1 MPNDRSAPA
10 DTSRTPTAPDAVAP
24 VVPVVPGAPAPDAVT
39 PAPDAFAPAPV
50 HPPGVAAVPEAVA
63 PAAPD
68 APAPAAPRGYR
79 AVFAVAEFRAVFAA
93 HLFSL
98 LGVVVSELALTVL
111 VYDLTGSP
119 LLSALTFALGLLP
132 YLIGGTLFAGVA
144 DRYPARRVLVV
155 CDLLCA
161 ACVAVMLVPA
171 TPVAGL
177 LALRCLVAAIAP
189 VFTGTRMAALTDIL
203 GEGDLYVLGRSLLR
217 IVSQSAMLIGF
228 GAGGVLLTV
237 LAPRGAIAVTA
248 VTFLASA
255 ALLRFGTR
263 ARPARSGDGGGTLL
277 KESLAGARLILG
289 DRRVRALMLLFWVP
303 PMFVVAPEA
312 LAAPYADAIGVPSAA
327 LGLLLCSMAVGHIG
341 AELFVG
347 SALSPRNRS
356 RIVLPVAAVG
366 LLPLV
371 AYAVR
376 PGLPLAVAALALG
389 RGRRV
394 RHRARPVVRR
404 RRARGA
410 ARPGHDPAHRRADDR
425 PGARDGAGGA
435 RGRVLPRAPGGRRIR
450 NPRYRLH
457 PAARRRGP
465 RDSPRTDVRYR
476 RARQGRP
483 ACDLW
488 VRSVPCRSRSAFPS
502 IPSPAPTSSGSSAGG
517 PSPRWGRS
525 PRSCGPSR
533 SCSPRSTPSSSRTG

>member
-1 MPNDRSAPA
+1 MPTDSPAPA
-10 DTSRTPTAPDAVAP
+10 DTPRTPP
-24 VVPVVPGAPAPDAVT
+24 
-39 PAPDAFAPAPV
+39 
-50 HPPGVAAVPEAVA
+50 A
-63 PAAPD
+63 PAAPVPAPFPERAALPDPGPAPTLRDPD
-68 APAPAAPRGYR
+68 AQAPGPGGPAPATPRGYR

-93 HLFSL
+93 HLLSL

-132 YLIGGTLFAGVA
+132 YIVGGTLFAGVA

-237 LAPRGAIAVTA
+237 LSPRGAITVTV
-248 VTFLASA
+248 VTFLCSA
-255 ALLRFGTR
+255 ALLRFGTQD
-263 ARPARSGDGGGTLL
+263 RPARATTGEGAGGTLL
-277 KESLAGARLILG
+277 KESLSGARLVLG
-289 DRRVRALMLLFWVP
+289 DRRIRALMLLFWLP
-303 PMFVVAPEA
+303 AMFVVAPEA
-312 LAAPYADAIGVPSAA
+312 LAAPYADAIGASPAA
-327 LGLLLCSMAVGHIG
+327 LGLLLCAMAVGHIG

-366 LLPLV
+366 LLPLLV
-371 AYAVR
+371 YAVR
-376 PGLPLAVAALALG
+376 PGLPLALAALALAG
-389 RGRRV
+389 AGAAYVIGLDQWFVDAVPQDLRGRAMTLLTAGLMTV
-394 RHRARPVVRR
+394 QGLGMALAGLAAEFFPVHQVVAGSGIIGTVCTLLLVAEVRR
-404 RRARGA
+404 TDPRRMSCTEE
-410 ARPGHDPAHRRADDR
+410 
-425 PGARDGAGGA
+425 RDGAD
-435 RGRVLPRAPGGRRIR
+435 RHV
-450 NPRYRLH
+450 
-457 PAARRRGP
+457 
-465 RDSPRTDVRYR
+465 T
-476 RARQGRP
+476 
-483 ACDLW
+483 
-488 VRSVPCRSRSAFPS
+488 SR
-502 IPSPAPTSSGSSAGG
+502 
-517 PSPRWGRS
+517 
-525 PRSCGPSR
+525 
-533 SCSPRSTPSSSRTG
+533 

>member
-10 DTSRTPTAPDAVAP
+10 DTPRTPA
-24 VVPVVPGAPAPDAVT
+24 APADNPRTAAAPAV
-39 PAPDAFAPAPV
+39 PEPGAPAPV
-50 HPPGVAAVPEAVA
+50 HPPGVT
-63 PAAPD
+63 AAPD
-68 APAPAAPRGYR
+68 AVAPAAPRGYR

-237 LAPRGAIAVTA
+237 LSPRGAIAVTA

-263 ARPARSGDGGGTLL
+263 ARPARSGDGGGGTLL

-356 RIVLPVAAVG
+356 RIVLPVAAFG

-371 AYAVR
+371 VYVVR
-376 PGLPLAVAALALG
+376 PGLPLAVAALALAG
-389 RGRRV
+389 AGAAYVIGLDQWFVDAVPQELRGRAMTLLTAGLMTV
-394 RHRARPVVRR
+394 QGLGMALAGVAAEFFPVHQVVAGSGVLGTVCTLLLVAEVRR
-404 RRARGA
+404 TA
-410 ARPGHDPAHRRADDR
+410 PGRMSDTEGRDRADR
-425 PGARDGAGGA
+425 H
-435 RGRVLPRAPGGRRIR
+435 V
-450 NPRYRLH
+450 
-457 PAARRRGP
+457 
-465 RDSPRTDVRYR
+465 
-476 RARQGRP
+476 
-483 ACDLW
+483 
-488 VRSVPCRSRSAFPS
+488 
-502 IPSPAPTSSGSSAGG
+502 TSG
-517 PSPRWGRS
+517 
-525 PRSCGPSR
+525 
-533 SCSPRSTPSSSRTG
+533 

>member
-1 MPNDRSAPA
+1 MPTERPAPA
-10 DTSRTPTAPDAVAP
+10 ETPRTPP
-24 VVPVVPGAPAPDAVT
+24 
-39 PAPDAFAPAPV
+39 
-50 HPPGVAAVPEAVA
+50 A
-63 PAAPD
+63 PAAPVPAPPPERAAHHD
-68 APAPAAPRGYR
+68 PGPGPTLREPTAPKAPADAPRGYR
-79 AVFAVAEFRAVFAA
+79 AVFAVTEFRAVFAA
-93 HLFSL
+93 HLLSL

-132 YLIGGTLFAGVA
+132 YMIGGTLFAGVA

-237 LAPRGAIAVTA
+237 LSPRGAITVTV
-248 VTFLASA
+248 VTFLCSA

-263 ARPARSGDGGGTLL
+263 DRPARAGAGGGGGGRGKNLL
-277 KESLAGARLILG
+277 KESLSGARLVLG
-289 DRRVRALMLLFWVP
+289 DRRIRALTLLFWLP
-303 PMFVVAPEA
+303 AMFVVAPEA
-312 LAAPYADAIGVPSAA
+312 LAAPYADEIGAPPAA
-327 LGLLLCSMAVGHIG
+327 LGLLLCAMAAGHIG

-366 LLPLV
+366 LLPLLV
-371 AYAVR
+371 YVVR
-376 PGLPLAVAALALG
+376 PGLPLAVAALALAG
-389 RGRRV
+389 AGAAYVIGLDQWFVDAVPRELRGRAMTLLTAGLMTV
-394 RHRARPVVRR
+394 QGFGMALAGLAAEFFPVHQVVAGSGIIGTVCTLLLVAEVRR
-404 RRARGA
+404 TA
-410 ARPGHDPAHRRADDR
+410 PGRMSDTER
-425 PGARDGAGGA
+425 RDGAD
-435 RGRVLPRAPGGRRIR
+435 RHVTNR
-450 NPRYRLH
+450 
-457 PAARRRGP
+457 
-465 RDSPRTDVRYR
+465 
-476 RARQGRP
+476 
-483 ACDLW
+483 
-488 VRSVPCRSRSAFPS
+488 
-502 IPSPAPTSSGSSAGG
+502 
-517 PSPRWGRS
+517 
-525 PRSCGPSR
+525 
-533 SCSPRSTPSSSRTG
+533 

>member
-63 PAAPD
+63 PAAPE

-376 PGLPLAVAALALG
+376 PGLPLAVAALALAG
-389 RGRRV
+389 AGAAYVIGLDQWFVDAVPEELRGRAMTLLTAGLMTVQGLGMALAGLAAEFFPVHQVVAGSGILGTVCTLLLVAEV
-394 RHRARPVVRR
+394 RAT
-404 RRARGA
+404 A
-410 ARPGHDPAHRRADDR
+410 PGRMSDTEGRDRADR
-425 PGARDGAGGA
+425 H
-435 RGRVLPRAPGGRRIR
+435 V
-450 NPRYRLH
+450 
-457 PAARRRGP
+457 
-465 RDSPRTDVRYR
+465 T
-476 RARQGRP
+476 
-483 ACDLW
+483 
-488 VRSVPCRSRSAFPS
+488 
-502 IPSPAPTSSGSSAGG
+502 
-517 PSPRWGRS
+517 
-525 PRSCGPSR
+525 CG
-533 SCSPRSTPSSSRTG
+533 